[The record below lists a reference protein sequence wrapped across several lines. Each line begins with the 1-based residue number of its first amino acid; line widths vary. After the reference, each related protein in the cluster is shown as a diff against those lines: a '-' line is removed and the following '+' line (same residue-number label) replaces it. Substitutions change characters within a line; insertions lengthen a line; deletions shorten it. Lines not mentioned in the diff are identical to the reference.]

1 MEGDTSL
8 FIFCEFQESVMLA
21 VWAEP
26 VISFSP
32 QLSFTPIDESEG
44 DSQKKKFKKWQ
55 PRSFYFMLHVFVQLL
70 SHVQLFATHG
80 LQQARLP
87 CPSPSPRACSNSRPL
102 SRWCCPTISS
112 SLTLF
117 SSYSQ
122 SFLTSG
128 SFPMSWFFTLGGQSI
143 GAAASVSLFWFLIFL
158 WVFSY
163 VW

>member
-102 SRWCCPTISS
+102 SQWCHPTISS
-112 SLTLF
+112 SVIPF
-117 SSYSQ
+117 SSCLQ
-122 SFLTSG
+122 FFPTLG
-128 SFPMSWFFTLGGQSI
+128 SFPRSRLFTLDGQCT
-143 GAAASVSLFWFLIFL
+143 GASTLAWGLPINF
-158 WVFSY
+158 
-163 VW
+163 

>member
-1 MEGDTSL
+1 MDGDDTSL
-8 FIFCEFQESVMLA
+8 CIFCEFQESVMLA

-55 PRSFYFMLHVFVQLL
+55 PRSFYFMLHVVVQLL

-87 CPSPSPRACSNSRPL
+87 CPSPSPRAYSNSRQL
-102 SRWCCPTISS
+102 SQWCHPTISS
-112 SLTLF
+112 SVIPF
-117 SSYSQ
+117 SSYLQ
-122 SFLTSG
+122 SFPTLG
-128 SFPMSWFFTLGGQSI
+128 SFPRSRLFTLDGQSI
-143 GAAASVSLFWFLIFL
+143 GASVLAWGLPVNF
-158 WVFSY
+158 
-163 VW
+163 